1 MGAMADELD
10 ELYEVK
16 PEEFTAL
23 RTKLAAAAKQRG
35 DTDTAKQISA
45 ARKPTT
51 AAWVVNRLALRDRDI
66 RTRLAGL
73 GERLKDAHAAMDGD
87 RIRALSAEQR
97 RLVDDVAR
105 AAFEEAELADPTA
118 ALRDD
123 VTGTLQAAIADPDV
137 ASRLGRLTKAEQWSG
152 FGEFG
157 DTAMVFTRHARP
169 ASAQEARRGAGA
181 RQEARRQA
189 RRQARREREKARAA
203 LAAAER
209 AKADADAALAE
220 LQSDLATARLRR
232 DDARRRLQDAETRV
246 DRSRRRLRQGQA
258 GQPRRGG
265 GGKGSQGTAEVGIR
279 RWTWNSP
286 TA

>member
-10 ELYEVK
+10 KLYEIK
-16 PEEFTAL
+16 PEEFTSL
-23 RTKLAAAAKQRG
+23 RTKLAATAKQRG
-35 DTDTAKQISA
+35 DNDTAKQISA

-105 AAFEEAELADPTA
+105 AAFEEAEMADPTA

-137 ASRLGRLTKAEQWSG
+137 ASRLGSLTKAEQWSG

-157 DTAMVFTRHARP
+157 DTTMVFTQTRKTTSRKKPAEEPQQDAKRDAKRDDKRATAR
-169 ASAQEARRGAGA
+169 AALSAA
-181 RQEARRQA
+181 
-189 RRQARREREKARAA
+189 EREKA
-203 LAAAER
+203 
-209 AKADADAALAE
+209 DVDAALA
-220 LQSDLATARLRR
+220 
-232 DDARRRLQDAETRV
+232 
-246 DRSRRRLRQGQA
+246 
-258 GQPRRGG
+258 
-265 GGKGSQGTAEVGIR
+265 
-279 RWTWNSP
+279 
-286 TA
+286 

>member
-23 RTKLAAAAKQRG
+23 RTKLSAAAKKRG
-35 DTDTAKQISA
+35 DADTAKQISA

-51 AAWVVNRLALRDRDI
+51 AAWVVNRVALRDLNI
-66 RTRLAGL
+66 GTRLAGL
-73 GERLKDAHAAMDGD
+73 GERLKNAHSEMDGE

-105 AAFEEAELADPTA
+105 TAFEEAELVDPSG

-137 ASRLGRLTKAEQWSG
+137 ASRLGRLTKAERWSG

-157 DTAMVFTRHARP
+157 DTAMVFTPTRKSPPAREKP
-169 ASAQEARRGAGA
+169 AEEPVEESRDDKRDDKRDA
-181 RQEARRQA
+181 
-189 RRQARREREKARAA
+189 ARREREKARAA

-209 AKADADAALAE
+209 AKADADAALTE
-220 LQSDLATARLRR
+220 LQSDLATARLRH
-232 DDARRRLQDAETRV
+232 DDARRRLQDAEDALTAAE
-246 DRSRRRLRQGQA
+246 DAYGKGKQA
-258 GQPRRGG
+258 GRDAAAMVKEAKAQLR
-265 GGKGSQGTAEVGIR
+265 
-279 RWTWNSP
+279 
-286 TA
+286 

>member
-1 MGAMADELD
+1 LRGIMGAMADELD

-16 PEEFTAL
+16 QDEFTAL

-35 DTDTAKQISA
+35 DADTAKQITA

-51 AAWVVNRLALRDRDI
+51 AAWVVNRLALRDQDV

-87 RIRALSAEQR
+87 SIRALSAEQR

-105 AAFEEAELADPTA
+105 AAFEEAELADPSA

-137 ASRLGRLTKAEQWSG
+137 ASRLGRLTKAEQWAG

-157 DTAMVFTRHARP
+157 DTTMVFTSSRKT
-169 ASAQEARRGAGA
+169 ASAREKPAEEPQPDEPKRDDKRDA
-181 RQEARRQA
+181 
-189 RRQARREREKARAA
+189 ARREHETARAA
-203 LAAAER
+203 LAVAER
-209 AKADADAALAE
+209 ANADADAALTE

-232 DDARRRLQDAETRV
+232 DDARRRLKDAESALTAAQDAY
-246 DRSRRRLRQGQA
+246 DKGKQA
-258 GQPRRGG
+258 GRDAAAVVKEAKAQLR
-265 GGKGSQGTAEVGIR
+265 
-279 RWTWNSP
+279 
-286 TA
+286 

>member
-10 ELYEVK
+10 VLYEVK
-16 PEEFTAL
+16 QDEFTAL

-35 DTDTAKQISA
+35 DTDTARQISA
-45 ARKPTT
+45 ARKPTA

-73 GERLKDAHAAMDGD
+73 GERLKDAHSAMDGE
-87 RIRALSAEQR
+87 RIRALSTEQR

-105 AAFEEAELADPTA
+105 AAFEEAEIADPSA

-157 DTAMVFTRHARP
+157 DTTMVFTQTRKATSRKKP
-169 ASAQEARRGAGA
+169 AEEPQQDAKRDDKLAT
-181 RQEARRQA
+181 
-189 RRQARREREKARAA
+189 ARAA

-209 AKADADAALAE
+209 AKADADAALTE
-220 LQSDLATARLRR
+220 LQSDLATARLGR
-232 DDARRRLQDAETRV
+232 DDARRRLRDAESALTAAQDAYDKGKQEGRDAAAV
-246 DRSRRRLRQGQA
+246 VKQAKARLR
-258 GQPRRGG
+258 
-265 GGKGSQGTAEVGIR
+265 
-279 RWTWNSP
+279 
-286 TA
+286 

>member
-10 ELYEVK
+10 KLYEIK
-16 PEEFTAL
+16 PEEFTSL
-23 RTKLAAAAKQRG
+23 RTKLAATAKQRG
-35 DTDTAKQISA
+35 DNDTAKQISA

-157 DTAMVFTRHARP
+157 DTAMVFTTTRKSAARKEP
-169 ASAQEARRGAGA
+169 TEKPERDKTRDDKPDAARRV
-181 RQEARRQA
+181 
-189 RRQARREREKARAA
+189 REKARAA

-209 AKADADAALAE
+209 AKADADAALPE
-220 LQSDLATARLRR
+220 LQSDLAAARLRR
-232 DDARRRLQDAETRV
+232 DDARRRLQDAERALAAAEDAYDKGKQSSRDAAAV
-246 DRSRRRLRQGQA
+246 VKEAKKRRR
-258 GQPRRGG
+258 
-265 GGKGSQGTAEVGIR
+265 
-279 RWTWNSP
+279 
-286 TA
+286 

>member
-1 MGAMADELD
+1 MADELD

-16 PEEFTAL
+16 QDEFTAL

-35 DTDTAKQISA
+35 DTETAKRISA

-66 RTRLAGL
+66 RTCLAGL
-73 GERLKDAHAAMDGD
+73 GERLKDAHSAMDGD

-105 AAFEEAELADPTA
+105 AAFEEAELADPSA

-157 DTAMVFTRHARP
+157 DTTMVFTQTRKA
-169 ASAQEARRGAGA
+169 AS
-181 RQEARRQA
+181 
-189 RRQARREREKARAA
+189 REKPAEEPKQDAKRDDKRDAERATARAA

-209 AKADADAALAE
+209 AKADADAALTE

-232 DDARRRLQDAETRV
+232 DDARRRLRDAESALTAAQDAY
-246 DRSRRRLRQGQA
+246 DKGKQA
-258 GQPRRGG
+258 GREAAAVVKQAKAQLR
-265 GGKGSQGTAEVGIR
+265 
-279 RWTWNSP
+279 
-286 TA
+286 

>member
-1 MGAMADELD
+1 MEAMADELD
-10 ELYEVK
+10 ELYEVRQD
-16 PEEFTAL
+16 EFTAL

-66 RTRLAGL
+66 RARLTGL
-73 GERLKDAHAAMDGD
+73 GERLKDAHSAMDGD

-105 AAFEEAELADPTA
+105 AAFEEAELADPSA

-157 DTAMVFTRHARP
+157 DTTMVFTQTRKTSSRKQP
-169 ASAQEARRGAGA
+169 AEEPQRDKPNGDEPKRDDKRAM
-181 RQEARRQA
+181 
-189 RRQARREREKARAA
+189 ARAA
-203 LAAAER
+203 LAVAER
-209 AKADADAALAE
+209 AKADIDAALTE

-232 DDARRRLQDAETRV
+232 DDARRRLRDAENALTAAQDAYDKGKQTGREAAV
-246 DRSRRRLRQGQA
+246 AVKQAKAKLR
-258 GQPRRGG
+258 
-265 GGKGSQGTAEVGIR
+265 
-279 RWTWNSP
+279 
-286 TA
+286 

>member
-16 PEEFTAL
+16 QEEFTAL
-23 RTKLAAAAKQRG
+23 RTKLAAAAKERG
-35 DTDTAKQISA
+35 DADTAKQISA

-51 AAWVVNRLALRDRDI
+51 AAWVVNRLALRDQDV

-87 RIRALSAEQR
+87 SIRTLSAEQR

-105 AAFEEAELADPTA
+105 AAFEEAELADPSA

-157 DTAMVFTRHARP
+157 DTAMVFTSSRKTVTARKKP
-169 ASAQEARRGAGA
+169 AKEPQRDDKRDDKRA
-181 RQEARRQA
+181 
-189 RRQARREREKARAA
+189 KARAA

-209 AKADADAALAE
+209 GKADADAALTE

-232 DDARRRLQDAETRV
+232 DDARRRLKDAESALTAAQDAYEA
-246 DRSRRRLRQGQA
+246 GKQA
-258 GQPRRGG
+258 GRDAAAVVKQAKAQLR
-265 GGKGSQGTAEVGIR
+265 
-279 RWTWNSP
+279 
-286 TA
+286 

>member
-1 MGAMADELD
+1 MADELD
-10 ELYEVK
+10 VLYEVK
-16 PEEFTAL
+16 QDEFTAL
-23 RTKLAAAAKQRG
+23 RTKLAAAARQRG
-35 DTDTAKQISA
+35 DTDTARQISA
-45 ARKPTT
+45 ARKPTA

-73 GERLKDAHAAMDGD
+73 GERLKDAHSAMDGE
-87 RIRALSAEQR
+87 RIRALSTEQR

-105 AAFEEAELADPTA
+105 AAFEEAEIADPSA

-157 DTAMVFTRHARP
+157 DTTMVFTQTRKATSRKKP
-169 ASAQEARRGAGA
+169 AEEPQQDAKRDDKRDDKRAT
-181 RQEARRQA
+181 
-189 RRQARREREKARAA
+189 ARAA

-209 AKADADAALAE
+209 AKADADAALTE

-232 DDARRRLQDAETRV
+232 DDARRRLRDAESALTAAQDAYDKGKQEGRDAAAV
-246 DRSRRRLRQGQA
+246 VKQAKARLR
-258 GQPRRGG
+258 
-265 GGKGSQGTAEVGIR
+265 
-279 RWTWNSP
+279 
-286 TA
+286 

>member
-1 MGAMADELD
+1 MADELD

-23 RTKLAAAAKQRG
+23 RTKLAAAAKKRG
-35 DTDTAKQISA
+35 DADAAKAISS

-51 AAWVVNRLALRDRDI
+51 AAWVVNRLAIRDRDT

-73 GERLKDAHAAMDGD
+73 GERLKDAHSAMAGD
-87 RIRALSAEQR
+87 QIRELSRAQR
-97 RLVDDVAR
+97 RLVEDVAR
-105 AAFEEAELADPTA
+105 AAFEEAELADPSA

-137 ASRLGRLTKAEQWSG
+137 VARLGRLTKAEQWSG

-157 DTAMVFTRHARP
+157 DTAMVFTPPRRP
-169 ASAQEARRGAGA
+169 AGGKAAEPPKREARSDDKS
-181 RQEARRQA
+181 
-189 RRQARREREKARAA
+189 RERQKARAA

-209 AKADADAALAE
+209 AKADADAALTE

-232 DDARRRLQDAETRV
+232 DDARRRLKDAE
-246 DRSRRRLRQGQA
+246 DALAAAEDAYDKGKQA
-258 GQPRRGG
+258 GRDAAAVVKEAKAQLR
-265 GGKGSQGTAEVGIR
+265 
-279 RWTWNSP
+279 
-286 TA
+286 

>member
-1 MGAMADELD
+1 MADELD

-35 DTDTAKQISA
+35 DAEGAKQISA

-51 AAWVVNRLALRDRDI
+51 AAWVVNRLALRDKDI
-66 RTRLAGL
+66 RKRLTGL
-73 GERLKDAHAAMDGD
+73 GERLVQAHAAMDGD
-87 RIRALSAEQR
+87 NIRALSAEQR

-105 AAFEEAELADPTA
+105 AAFEEAELADPSP

-157 DTAMVFTRHARP
+157 DTAMVFTVTRKPTSHKKP
-169 ASAQEARRGAGA
+169 AEEPQPKAERDGKRDA
-181 RQEARRQA
+181 
-189 RRQARREREKARAA
+189 ARREREKSRAT
-203 LAAAER
+203 LTAAER
-209 AKADADAALAE
+209 AKADADAALTE
-220 LQSDLATARLRR
+220 LQSDLATARMRR
-232 DDARRRLQDAETRV
+232 DDARRRLQDAERALAAAEEAY
-246 DRSRRRLRQGQA
+246 DKGKQASRDAAAVVKEAKKQLR
-258 GQPRRGG
+258 
-265 GGKGSQGTAEVGIR
+265 
-279 RWTWNSP
+279 
-286 TA
+286 